1 MSIPQ
6 VSSAK
11 LDLPAAGN
19 AREGPRPVVAP
30 RPPQVGAGVAPANTD
45 AMQAQQASPEQ
56 VTDAVQQ
63 MNRAMRLANSALEF
77 SVDQDTD
84 RVVVTM
90 TDRDT
95 GEVVRQYPSEEALAL
110 SRYLDSISQ
119 GALLSQKA

>member
-1 MSIPQ
+1 M
-6 VSSAK
+6 A
-11 LDLPAAGN
+11 DAA
-19 AREGPRPVVAP
+19 
-30 RPPQVGAGVAPANTD
+30 
-45 AMQAQQASPEQ
+45 QAHPASPEQ
-56 VTDAVQQ
+56 VTEAVQQ
-63 MNRAMRLANSALEF
+63 MNRAMRMANSALEF

-110 SRYLDSISQ
+110 SRYLDSVSQ

>member
-6 VSSAK
+6 VSSVK
-11 LDLPAAGN
+11 VDLPAAGG
-19 AREGPRPVVAP
+19 ARDGPRPAAAG
-30 RPPQVGAGVAPANTD
+30 RGPQVGAGVAPAMAD
-45 AMQAQQASPEQ
+45 AAQAHPASPEQ
-56 VTDAVQQ
+56 VTEAVQQ
-63 MNRAMRLANSALEF
+63 MNRAMRMANSALEF

-110 SRYLDSISQ
+110 SRYLDSVSQ